1 MRIAIAEFAHE
12 TCTFCPDRTTY
23 NTLNPYASRGSN
35 VIYKNKGLPNY
46 INGFLNVLE
55 QHNSVEIVP
64 IISVGMAP
72 GPYTSW
78 FTENCFNKFCTEIQ
92 DRLVNSLEL
101 DGVLLALHGAMAVEG
116 IAKPEAEIVRRVRQV
131 VGDIPIMVTLDLH
144 ANEDA
149 ELTDVT
155 DAVFVLKTYPHL
167 DSQEIGET
175 AAQCMLDTLAGKLK
189 PTQALVK
196 PNIVSASIFQASDYY
211 PMKELYDLCREW
223 EKQQEV
229 ICVSVA
235 PGFAYADV
243 PDIGM
248 SVIAVTNNNQALAQ
262 KISQEIA
269 AKAWQLR
276 DALNQK
282 LPKTKE
288 AVNQVIELVKQG
300 KGPVLMAD
308 GADRTGDST
317 HVLKEL
323 LLQGAKNF
331 AMPGIADPVATA
343 YLAKNHKIGDT
354 VTVKIGGWASEFS
367 GDPVEV
373 TGEIIYIGRPEYR
386 LIGPM
391 GKGSLV
397 KSCLIVTLS
406 LGNGSYVV
414 VSENMR
420 GAIDSGGFTSAK
432 IDYKKLD
439 IVVLKDRVHHR
450 AFWDSY
456 CNVDFKVDAPGIGA
470 VDLKSLHY
478 DNVPAEAYPIGK
490 NYCKQ

>member
-12 TCTFCPDRTTY
+12 TCTFCPDITTY
-23 NTLNPYASRGSN
+23 NTLNPYAARGSN
-35 VIYKNKGLPNY
+35 VIYKHQGLPNY
-46 INGFLNVLE
+46 INGFLNILN
-55 QHNSVEIVP
+55 QYDFVETVP

-78 FTENCFNKFCTEIQ
+78 FTNECFDKFCSEIQ
-92 DRLVNSLEL
+92 DRLFNAKEL

-116 IAKPEAEIVRRVRQV
+116 VKKPEAEIVRRVRQV

-144 ANEDA
+144 ANEDH
-149 ELTDVT
+149 ELTDES
-155 DAVFVLKTYPHL
+155 DGVFVLKTYPHL
-167 DSQEIGET
+167 DSQETGEI
-175 AAQCMLDTLAGKLK
+175 AAQCLLDTLLGKVK

-196 PNIVSASIFQASDYY
+196 PNIVSASIFRASDYY
-211 PMKELYDLCREW
+211 PMKDLYDLCKEW
-223 EKQQEV
+223 EKQEEV

-248 SVIAVTNNNQALAQ
+248 SVIAVTNDNQKLAH
-262 KISQEIA
+262 EICQQIA
-269 AKAWQLR
+269 DKAWQLK

-288 AVNQVIELVKQG
+288 AVTQVMELVKQG
-300 KGPVLMAD
+300 KGPVLVAD

-323 LLQGAKNF
+323 LAQGAKNF
-331 AMPGIADPVATA
+331 GIPGISDPKATN
-343 YLAKNHKIGDT
+343 YLVQNHKIGDQ
-354 VTVKIGGWASEFS
+354 VTIKIGGWASEYS

-373 TGEIIYIGRPEYR
+373 SGEIIYMGRPEYR
-386 LIGPM
+386 LVGPM
-391 GKGSLV
+391 GKGRLV

-406 LGNGSYVV
+406 LGNGNYVV
-414 VSENMR
+414 VSEKMR
-420 GAIDSGGFTSAK
+420 GSNDSGGFTSAK
-432 IDYKKLD
+432 IDYQKLD

-450 AFWDSY
+450 AFWDNY
-456 CNVDFKVDAPGIGA
+456 CNVDFKIDAPGIGA
-470 VDLKSLHY
+470 VDLTSLHY
-478 DNVPAEAYPIGK
+478 ENVPDEVYPIGK
-490 NYCKQ
+490 NYCNQ